1 MKKIVFGVI
10 ILAVGLGGGYW
21 YLRDGYMGHGPG
33 TQKNENSDG
42 EGGGATSDEKHG
54 KAKKAPKP
62 VPVTVAPVTKR
73 RILRQVRVVGSLYGQ
88 DEITIT
94 PKVEGRILKTLADVG
109 DRVKPGDTLL
119 VIDDTDFRLAVNEAQ
134 RSLELELSRLGLKS
148 LPKGD
153 VDVSQLPLVVRA
165 GFLERNSQI
174 RKDRIN
180 RLGTS
185 SPEEREQAETDNRV
199 AQANYRQALLEAQT
213 SLASAQLRQAQLN
226 TALQRLAD
234 TKVVVP
240 DPETT
245 IRDKKIVEYSVVQR
259 LVTQGELLKN
269 SPSTSMSAFKLV
281 IDNPLKLQA
290 AVPERHLSEIRL
302 GQIVGLEVES
312 YRNQVFQGKV
322 TRINPSVDRTNRNF
336 QIEVEVPNA
345 DRRLRSGSFAKA
357 TIQTEADDNALTVP
371 EEAVLSFAG
380 VVKVFAVRDDK
391 AIEVPVSTGVRVM
404 GGEKG
409 RESAWIEVRGEL
421 LPNDMVVTSGQ
432 TQLSRGRAVR
442 IRKPDSETEMKKSDV
457 KAEDRKQKTEMAKP
471 EASK

>member
-1 MKKIVFGVI
+1 MKKIVFGMI

-199 AQANYRQALLEAQT
+199 AQANYRQEGWQLEFDDFVN
-213 SLASAQLRQAQLN
+213 LWGRDWPN
-226 TALQRLAD
+226 RGRL
-234 TKVVVP
+234 T
-240 DPETT
+240 
-245 IRDKKIVEYSVVQR
+245 
-259 LVTQGELLKN
+259 
-269 SPSTSMSAFKLV
+269 
-281 IDNPLKLQA
+281 
-290 AVPERHLSEIRL
+290 
-302 GQIVGLEVES
+302 
-312 YRNQVFQGKV
+312 
-322 TRINPSVDRTNRNF
+322 
-336 QIEVEVPNA
+336 
-345 DRRLRSGSFAKA
+345 
-357 TIQTEADDNALTVP
+357 DDLCMT
-371 EEAVLSFAG
+371 
-380 VVKVFAVRDDK
+380 RDDYDRPW
-391 AIEVPVSTGVRVM
+391 ALGNVTIVPRHEHVR
-404 GGEKG
+404 
-409 RESAWIEVRGEL
+409 RSWIVKRAR
-421 LPNDMVVTSGQ
+421 GQ
-432 TQLSRGRAVR
+432 TGPRNT
-442 IRKPDSETEMKKSDV
+442 RKSP
-457 KAEDRKQKTEMAKP
+457 A
-471 EASK
+471 

>member
-1 MKKIVFGVI
+1 MKKIVFGLL
-10 ILAVGLGGGYW
+10 ILAVGLGGGFW
-21 YLRDGYMGHGPG
+21 YMRHGPG
-33 TQKNENSDG
+33 
-42 EGGGATSDEKHG
+42 
-54 KAKKAPKP
+54 AKKTAPESKEGAEDSTGDKHAKVKKEPKP
-62 VPVTVAPVTKR
+62 VPVTVASVTKR

-94 PKVEGRILKTLADVG
+94 PKVEGRIQKTLVDVG

-119 VIDDTDFRLAVNEAQ
+119 IIDDTDYRLAVNEAQ

-148 LPKGD
+148 LPKGN

-213 SLASAQLRQAQLN
+213 SLASAQLRQAQLD

-234 TKVVVP
+234 TKIVVP

-259 LVTQGELLKN
+259 MVTQGELLKN

-302 GQIVGLEVES
+302 GQTVELEVES

-336 QIEVEVPNA
+336 QIEVEVPNG
-345 DRRLRSGSFAKA
+345 DRKLRSGSFAKA

-380 VVKVFAVRDDK
+380 VVKIFAVRDDK
-391 AIEVPVSTGVRVM
+391 AVEVPVTTGVRIM
-404 GGEKG
+404 AGEKG
-409 RESAWIEVRGEL
+409 RESAWIEVRGDL
-421 LPNDMVVTSGQ
+421 KPNDLVVTSGQ

-442 IRKPDSETEMKKSDV
+442 IRKPDSEAETKKSDG
-457 KAEDRKQKTEMAKP
+457 KAENNQQKSENAKP
-471 EASK
+471 GVSK